1 MTTTWSEVETKLD
14 AFLGD
19 AEKVGSDGSVR
30 DRSYPIDLRVY
41 AWNWAQR
48 VLVHHTPLQKTQV
61 LSINSDDRST
71 SLPSDLY
78 KVYRIYDASAT
89 RFLRP
94 TGWEPGDY
102 RQVDDDTTVY
112 WLWGDT
118 LKLEKDAT
126 DTTLTMYYWAYYP
139 EVAMP
144 NEETGSGDILVPA
157 WAESAMAHL
166 VTAFVLNPK
175 AVEATDLNQYK
186 VRYESGNPLHNPRAQ
201 GILFHLE
208 MWERILGWHPP
219 AIKE

>member
-19 AEKVGSDGSVR
+19 AEKTGTDGTVR
-30 DRSYPIDLRVY
+30 DRSYPIPLRVY

-48 VLVHHTPLQKTQV
+48 VLVHHTPLQKIQV

-78 KVYRIYDASAT
+78 KVHRIYDSEKT

-102 RQVDDDTTVY
+102 RQIDDETPVY

-118 LKLEKDAT
+118 LKLEKDAS
-126 DTTLTMYYWAYYP
+126 DTTLTLYYWAYYP
-139 EVAMP
+139 EISMP
-144 NEETGSGDILVPA
+144 DEDTGSGDILVPS
-157 WAESAMAHL
+157 WAESAMCHL

-186 VRYESGNPLHNPRAQ
+186 VRYEAGNPLHNPRAQ

-208 MWERILGWHPP
+208 VWERILGWYPP